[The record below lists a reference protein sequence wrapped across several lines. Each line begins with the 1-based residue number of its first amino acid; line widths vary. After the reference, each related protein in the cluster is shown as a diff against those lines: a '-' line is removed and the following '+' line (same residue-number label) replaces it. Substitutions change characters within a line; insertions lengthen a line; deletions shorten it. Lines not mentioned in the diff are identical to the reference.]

1 MEFKIGKKYT
11 GENSNGETFLI
22 QITKKYSKINPEI
35 NRYFFKVLKGN
46 PGIAWS
52 DFFESDSAFAKSL
65 KPYEDLPR
73 ICYVLGGEDTPLK
86 VGEKFDFESED
97 YLLKNLCI
105 NWKHELCLDGTFLE
119 DGYAIQNILNHPEKI
134 IRSPQFSDDEEAL
147 MRLLVKNGLP
157 YVARD
162 KNKALFAYPA
172 KPVMGIDNGQF
183 YCPDDLAQMPNKLFP
198 YITFGNS
205 PFDAKAYLESEAKND
220 G

>member
-1 MEFKIGKKYT
+1 MEFEIGEKYT
-11 GENSNGETFLI
+11 SKNSDGKPFLI
-22 QITKKYSKINPEI
+22 QITKKYPEI
-35 NRYFFKVLKGN
+35 NRYKYKVLKGN
-46 PGIAWS
+46 TGICRLEFDDGS
-52 DFFESDSAFAKSL
+52 VFAKSL
-65 KPYEDLPR
+65 KPYEDLPH
-73 ICYVLGGEDTPLK
+73 ICYVLGGEETPLK
-86 VGEKFDFESED
+86 CGEEFKADGHIGKYRIHEEIVEWYKKDYKGCEWVPANVYDIFEF
-97 YLLKNLCI
+97 I
-105 NWKHELCLDGTFLE
+105 N
-119 DGYAIQNILNHPEKI
+119 YPEKI

>member
-1 MEFKIGKKYT
+1 MEFEIGKKYT
-11 GENSNGETFLI
+11 GKNSEGKPFLI
-22 QITKKYSKINPEI
+22 QITKKNPETG
-35 NRYFFKVLKGN
+35 RYYFKILKGN
-46 PGIAWS
+46 TSIVCS
-52 DFFESDSAFAKSL
+52 DFDGDSLFAEHL

-86 VGEKFDFESED
+86 PFEKFSISGVGNNLFHFNDDVSHFYDSIGDNADF
-97 YLLKNLCI
+97 YLPFII
-105 NWKHELCLDGTFLE
+105 N
-119 DGYAIQNILNHPEKI
+119 YPEKI